1 MNKVILMG
9 RLTRDPEV
17 RIAQDGTQVVHY
29 TLAVDRSYRAQDGST
44 TTDFIDIT
52 AFQRRGDF
60 ARNYFRKGM
69 RVLVTGSLHINSY
82 VDKRTG
88 EKRRGYEVVADDQE
102 FCESKSASAGR
113 EQAGGNYNG
122 GHSGGYN
129 TDHSSN
135 RSADFAPASPNG
147 SYAGNGG
154 YGGGYG
160 NQNTQ
165 GGFVPAP
172 DAMPDYAAPDAGQ
185 SQGMDAGAQSAPEG
199 FTPVDTTLQGDK
211 DLPF

>member
-29 TLAVDRSYRAQDGST
+29 TIAVDRSYRGQDGQT

-69 RVLVTGSLHINSY
+69 RVLITGSLHVNSY

-113 EQAGGNYNG
+113 EQAGGASYGNG
-122 GHSGGYN
+122 YGNGYN
-129 TDHSSN
+129 TDNSYN
-135 RSADFAPASPNG
+135 RSADFAPAAPSG

-160 NQNTQ
+160 NQGAQ
-165 GGFVPAP
+165 GGFVPTP
-172 DAMPDYAAPDAGQ
+172 DAMPDYAASDDQ
-185 SQGMDAGAQSAPEG
+185 FQGADPGAKAPEG